1 MATKLVSPR
10 AVTRTTVVAAL
21 LLRDSP
27 RTGEREILIAQR
39 PEGKKRALQWEFP
52 GGKAEAGETPADAL
66 RRELREELDVAAVEI
81 GATFETLEH
90 VYPDLFVEVHF
101 IWCRLEEGEQVERL
115 EHARLEWV
123 RASRL
128 ADFEF
133 VEADH
138 DVLPRIA
145 AAMTDGRT

>member
-21 LLRDSP
+21 LIRDSP

-52 GGKAEAGETPADAL
+52 GGKAEPGETPADAL
-66 RRELREELDVAAVEI
+66 RRELCEELGAEVAV

-101 IWCRLEEGEQVERL
+101 IACRLAPGSEVQRL

-123 RASRL
+123 EAKRL
-128 ADFEF
+128 GDFEF

-145 AAMTDGRT
+145 SAMNDGRL